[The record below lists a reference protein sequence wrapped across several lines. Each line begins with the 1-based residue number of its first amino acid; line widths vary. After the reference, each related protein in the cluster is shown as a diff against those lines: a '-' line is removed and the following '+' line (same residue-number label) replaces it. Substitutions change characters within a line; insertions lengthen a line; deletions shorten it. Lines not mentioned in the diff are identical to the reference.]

1 MNGKGGSVVGWLPS
15 TLEAMHPPPA
25 LRKQMR
31 KNLFKTKKNT
41 QPPLMKTKAKSRT
54 TTTKQ
59 NKNSIPQVSVYISI
73 TQGSFLSSPSRA
85 DFTGLAGAHEFASTE
100 VADPWITSL
109 TGR

>member
-1 MNGKGGSVVGWLPS
+1 
-15 TLEAMHPPPA
+15 
-25 LRKQMR
+25 
-31 KNLFKTKKNT
+31 
-41 QPPLMKTKAKSRT
+41 MKTKAKSRT